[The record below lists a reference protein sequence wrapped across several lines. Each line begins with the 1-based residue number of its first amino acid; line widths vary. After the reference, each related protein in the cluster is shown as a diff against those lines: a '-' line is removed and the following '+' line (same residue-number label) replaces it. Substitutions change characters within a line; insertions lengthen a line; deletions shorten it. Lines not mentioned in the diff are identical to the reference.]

1 MGHYRKFKFTVADIA
16 ARTGQPQERVRRHIR
31 TGVFDPGDLASLIAY
46 LREKEPPEAVDAVGL
61 LRQALAEVE
70 KMAANAEGESRAAS
84 ARTLHPLVGNS
95 EVSE

>member
-46 LREKEPPEAVDAVGL
+46 LREKGPQEAVDAVGL

-70 KMAANAEGESRAAS
+70 KMAENANLH
-84 ARTLHPLVGNS
+84 RTKMAGDNAKDS
-95 EVSE
+95 E